1 MSATIDLMIAADEL
15 AVTAVGRLIHPDSV
29 PSKCSLQRCRE

>member
-15 AVTAVGRLIHPDSV
+15 ALTAVGRLTRPDSV
-29 PSKCSLQRCRE
+29 LGKRPLQRCRE